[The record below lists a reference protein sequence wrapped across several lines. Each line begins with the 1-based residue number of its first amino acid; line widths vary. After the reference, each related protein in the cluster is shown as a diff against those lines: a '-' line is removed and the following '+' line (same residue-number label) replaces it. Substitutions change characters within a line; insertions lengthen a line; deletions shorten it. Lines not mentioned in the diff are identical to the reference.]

1 MLLLSPLSHFISL
14 SLSNFFLLLSALSSS
29 NPKPIQFQHFFM
41 LSQISLF
48 PSKKKSQISFAMDSD
63 GFVMDSFLTLPLIS
77 HLSFSFKACTRAG
90 FGLWSQHGDRW
101 INVSVNHG
109 LGGGVGLDRW
119 RLVSY
124 QCHQWWVA
132 QDCWW
137 WARCGV
143 MLAALIWWRRGSN
156 GFVDL
161 GFVLLLIWVLC
172 GFCSEAWIDFYLLGS
187 DGLDVAMIWWFF
199 FFF

>member
-14 SLSNFFLLLSALSSS
+14 SLSNVFLLLSALSSS
-29 NPKPIQFQHFFM
+29 NSKPIQFQHFLPLYLRSVCFHK
-41 LSQISLF
+41 
-48 PSKKKSQISFAMDSD
+48 KKKSQISFAMDSD

-101 INVSVNHG
+101 INVLVNHG

-124 QCHQWWVA
+124 QCHQ
-132 QDCWW
+132 
-137 WARCGV
+137 
-143 MLAALIWWRRGSN
+143 
-156 GFVDL
+156 
-161 GFVLLLIWVLC
+161 
-172 GFCSEAWIDFYLLGS
+172 
-187 DGLDVAMIWWFF
+187 
-199 FFF
+199 